1 MNPQARY
8 EAAKQDVLFT
18 AYLTAKDPAAYMDAL
33 RDAVDE
39 LSEAWDAYVDS
50 INQPDRVVS

>member
-1 MNPQARY
+1 VNPQARY

-18 AYLTAKDPAAYMDAL
+18 AYLTTKDPAAYMDAL

-39 LSEAWDAYVDS
+39 LTEAWDAYVDS

>member
-1 MNPQARY
+1 VNPESRY

-18 AYLTAKDPAAYMDAL
+18 AYLTAKDPATYMDAL

-39 LSEAWDAYVDS
+39 LSEAWNAYVDS